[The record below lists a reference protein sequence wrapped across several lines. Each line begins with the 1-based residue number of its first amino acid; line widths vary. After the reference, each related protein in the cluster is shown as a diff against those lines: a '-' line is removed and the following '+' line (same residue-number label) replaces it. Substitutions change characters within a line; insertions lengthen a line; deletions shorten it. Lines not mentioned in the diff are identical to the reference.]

1 MELGYVCFGFRIGK
15 VKKGL
20 LGSFHLELK
29 CENPEDTTIQLL
41 SLNGVAL
48 DEKKVSSFFED
59 NTFTI
64 WDIFEKDF
72 IYNRKEEKYFPE
84 EYLFA
89 RYWFDVVL
97 EVSCLI

>member
-1 MELGYVCFGFRIGK
+1 
-15 VKKGL
+15 
-20 LGSFHLELK
+20 LK
-29 CENPEDTTIQLL
+29 CENPGDTTIQLL

-64 WDIFEKDF
+64 WNIFERE

-97 EVSCLI
+97 EVSCLIEMKLSSNFKY